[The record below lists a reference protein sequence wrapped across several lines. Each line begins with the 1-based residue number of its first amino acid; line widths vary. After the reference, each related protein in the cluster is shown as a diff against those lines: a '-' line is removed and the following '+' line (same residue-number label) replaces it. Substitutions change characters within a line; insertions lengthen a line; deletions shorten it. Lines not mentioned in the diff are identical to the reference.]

1 MMMNSLAKDLDAIR
15 SDLSVVKHRVKDVCD
30 NHELSADYR
39 QTLNRLDFYLGYY
52 KALSEKIIAE
62 ITHDSTEI

>member
-1 MMMNSLAKDLDAIR
+1 MNSLAKDLDAIR

-30 NHELSADYR
+30 NHELSAEYR
-39 QTLNRLDFYLGYY
+39 QTLSRLDFYLGYY
-52 KALSEKIIAE
+52 KALSEKIIEE